1 MLSEII
7 QKIDD
12 KYQVDSVRFNFD
24 ILQEKYYIV
33 VFNKISNNHINASNI
48 FISDSE
54 ICLIKRLKQ
63 IYKQGFKNNCKEW
76 RGTECQLVKRK
87 I

>member
-12 KYQVDSVRFNFD
+12 KYQTDSVRFNLNV
-24 ILQEKYYIV
+24 LQEKYYVV
-33 VFNKISNNHINASNI
+33 VFGKISNNHINTADV

-54 ICLIKRLKQ
+54 ICLTNRLEL

-76 RGTECQLVKRK
+76 RGTECQISVKET
-87 I
+87 